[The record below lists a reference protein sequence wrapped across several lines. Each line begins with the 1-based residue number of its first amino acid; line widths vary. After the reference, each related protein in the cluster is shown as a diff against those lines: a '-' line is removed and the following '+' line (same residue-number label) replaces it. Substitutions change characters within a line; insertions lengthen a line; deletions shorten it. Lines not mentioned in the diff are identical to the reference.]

1 MISPDFKT
9 NSYTKVDCGE
19 AQPFR
24 PACLIY
30 SCKSQTS
37 CPKNNPPYTQL
48 SQILYHTISQ
58 HISSLRST
66 GGGSAVDPCCKQAQT
81 RLVIPSGH
89 LRGEGCGSLR
99 KRRFASALHCTVFQ
113 CICLFCWLL
122 KNVSWPLC
130 PIPGGVISPAL
141 FSQW

>member
-30 SCKSQTS
+30 SCKSQAS
-37 CPKNNPPYTQL
+37 RLKSNPPI
-48 SQILYHTISQ
+48 ILYHTIAQ
-58 HISSLRST
+58 HISSFRST
-66 GGGSAVDPCCKQAQT
+66 GGGRAVDPHCKQAQT

-89 LRGEGCGSLR
+89 QRSEGYGS
-99 KRRFASALHCTVFQ
+99 KKKKACFCSALHSVSVH
-113 CICLFCWLL
+113 LLL